1 MRFHARAATLQ
12 GRMKEEP
19 VGVPEKNPGS
29 GQPNSFYGWL
39 GKGGARKQE

>member
-1 MRFHARAATLQ
+1 
-12 GRMKEEP
+12 MKEEP

-39 GKGGARKQE
+39 GKGARKQE